1 MTIDASLLASH
12 VNGHAATSSWSSHH
26 PRRPHAWWLEG
37 ARAAQRQARID
48 QRQREQ
54 DQAEEQT
61 RRLEERWHRL
71 CRRYDSKHSRG
82 GG

>member
-1 MTIDASLLASH
+1 MSNLAQRLDPFAGWQWRQTW
-12 VNGHAATSSWSSHH
+12 VPGQTAAQTWM
-26 PRRPHAWWLEG
+26 G
-37 ARAAQRQARID
+37 IARAQQQAFKLH

-54 DQAEEQT
+54 DQAEEQS